1 MLKGTQLFFSYKRTT
16 GEITWLQFKSRCVR
30 IKQPTNTKQNSCF
43 MLHRM
48 QLQRDN
54 NFSELHY
61 KSVRENIEQRST
73 SCSTHHAASIGSYG
87 PSSAIWAGTSDYI
100 QLSDLVLQL
109 AARQRAPENRAFHI
123 LLIERGSE
131 GVVLWSGW
139 IICPPDRG
147 FLLFCCPVT
156 DAEWCG
162 Q

>member
-1 MLKGTQLFFSYKRTT
+1 MAGCVTIRQGETDDDLTVRIKPYSANVDTDHHPYSATLLMLKGLQLFFSYKRTT
-16 GEITWLQFKSRCVR
+16 GEIAWLQFKSRCVR

-87 PSSAIWAGTSDYI
+87 PSSAI
-100 QLSDLVLQL
+100 
-109 AARQRAPENRAFHI
+109 
-123 LLIERGSE
+123 
-131 GVVLWSGW
+131 
-139 IICPPDRG
+139 
-147 FLLFCCPVT
+147 
-156 DAEWCG
+156 
-162 Q
+162 